1 MAQPSQPFLIEPEP
15 LEPGDGAGKADSAPN
30 QGNGRP
36 KGARNRRHRELEQYA
51 RSRSMKLLETIVT
64 AAEKGDMIAAKI
76 IMDRVWPKPR
86 TAPITL
92 DLPKTETP
100 ADVRAAM
107 LDIIQRVAD
116 GEITTD
122 DGASIVAMVK
132 DILDAHSIKTLSPD
146 SDNESLSGDPRKVFS
161 DRLAKIIEARSTP
174 ADEPAV

>member
-1 MAQPSQPFLIEPEP
+1 MAQPSQPFLIDPEP
-15 LEPGDGAGKADSAPN
+15 LEPGDDAKQDGPI
-30 QGNGRP
+30 GNGRP

-51 RSRSMKLLETIVT
+51 RSRSLKLLETIVA
-64 AAEKGDMIAAKI
+64 AAEKGDMMAAKI

-92 DLPKTETP
+92 DMPKAETP

-107 LDIIQRVAD
+107 LEIIQRVAA

-122 DGASIVAMVK
+122 DGASLVAMMK

-146 SDNESLSGDPRKVFS
+146 SDNESLSGDAKKVFS
-161 DRLAKIIEARSTP
+161 ERLAKIIEARAVP
-174 ADEPAV
+174 VDEPAV